1 MSTPE
6 GLVAVGGN
14 LEVSTLQEAYR
25 NGIFPWPQ
33 EGLPLLWFSP
43 DPRGILEFKDLHVSR
58 SLRKWER
65 QHPEWTFTLNE
76 AFSKVIQGCRWQK
89 REGQSGT
96 WILPEMEEAYLKLF
110 DSGQILSVEVWENE
124 ELIGG
129 IYGVLSMSFKGKLF
143 FSGESMFHKKSNA
156 SKMAFWKLVEHL
168 KAHGHTWMDMQML
181 TEVTKS
187 FGGKYISREEF
198 LQKIGA

>member
-6 GLVAVGGN
+6 GLVAVGGS
-14 LEVSTLQEAYR
+14 LEIETLQEAYR

-43 DPRGILEFKDLHVSR
+43 DPRGILDFQDFHVSR

-65 QHPEWTFTLNE
+65 QNPHWQYTLNQS
-76 AFSKVIQGCRWQK
+76 FPKVIEGCREQV
-89 REGQSGT
+89 REGQLGT
-96 WILPEMEEAYLKLF
+96 WILPEMVEAYRKLF
-110 DSGQILSVEVWENE
+110 DVGQILSQEVWEDG

-129 IYGVLSMSFKGKLF
+129 IYGVLTLSVDGKFF
-143 FSGESMFHKKSNA
+143 FSGESMFHKKTNA
-156 SKMAFWKLVEHL
+156 SKMAFLKMVEYL
-168 KAHGHTWMDMQML
+168 QAQGHTWMDMQML
-181 TEVTKS
+181 TDVTKS

-198 LQKIGA
+198 LQRIGI